1 MALDAVAHDVLGIAC
16 LLMPGVPGR
25 GGMANGDQSAYT
37 PEFKDW
43 IFHAILPCASYLKLT
58 ACALEASHFAE

>member
-1 MALDAVAHDVLGIAC
+1 
-16 LLMPGVPGR
+16 
-25 GGMANGDQSAYT
+25 MANGDQSAYT